1 MCIFALRKPSK
12 EWFLGPPALICPQGK
27 IARRE
32 SGLGFRRGPSS
43 LFKYSAGGV
52 KRRDAMPK

>member
-1 MCIFALRKPSK
+1 MCIFAMRTPPN

-32 SGLGFRRGPSS
+32 SGLGFRRGPSG
-43 LFKYSAGGV
+43 LLKYSTGCV